1 MSEQQRKLKTWQGW
15 ALFGGAMLIVFC
27 LGLLAASLMERRAE
41 VASIFNNRRFPM
53 KDSIVSLNDSFAADF
68 PREYETW
75 KMTADTTFESE
86 SAKGRL
92 GSTPQYGDSLGGIH
106 FLLGIQYSTWSFA
119 RY

>member
-86 SAKGRL
+86 FN
-92 GSTPQYGDSLGGIH
+92 GSQRKDVLAQRPNMVILWAGYTFS
-106 FLLGIQYSTWSFA
+106 
-119 RY
+119 

>member
-53 KDSIVSLNDSFAADF
+53 KDSIVSLNDSFAVDF

-75 KMTADTTFESE
+75 KMTADTIRLKVSLMGVSE
-86 SAKGRL
+86 RTSWLNA
-92 GSTPQYGDSLGGIH
+92 PI
-106 FLLGIQYSTWSFA
+106 W
-119 RY
+119 

>member
-53 KDSIVSLNDSFAADF
+53 KDSIVSLNDSFATVSYF
-68 PREYETW
+68 YYYL
-75 KMTADTTFESE
+75 FES
-86 SAKGRL
+86 
-92 GSTPQYGDSLGGIH
+92 DWH
-106 FLLGIQYSTWSFA
+106 FLPRLLPRWGLS
-119 RY
+119 

>member
-53 KDSIVSLNDSFAADF
+53 RTALFPLTTPLLLIFRVSM
-68 PREYETW
+68 
-75 KMTADTTFESE
+75 KH
-86 SAKGRL
+86 GR
-92 GSTPQYGDSLGGIH
+92 
-106 FLLGIQYSTWSFA
+106 
-119 RY
+119 